1 MPGEITR
8 LVLQKKNTE
17 RVSVFI
23 EGEFALGLYKET
35 VLKHGLRKGKVLS
48 GAEIAQL
55 QDEDGFLAAR
65 AYAFRLL
72 NMRAQTTAGLRKK
85 ILGKGFP
92 EDAANQIVAQLEERG
107 FLNDATYAQQFVTE
121 RSRLKKHGAAR
132 IRMDLLKKGVR
143 REVIEE
149 ALQKMLQPDESLEAA
164 RALARKQWKKTMRE
178 PDKQKRRKRLFDFL
192 IRRGYDA
199 HIAGKILREGP
210 PEDEEPNI

>member
-8 LVLQKKNTE
+8 LVLQKKNSE

-23 EGEFALGLYKET
+23 EGEFAFGLYKET
-35 VLKHGLRKGKVLS
+35 VLQNGLCKGKVLS
-48 GAEIAQL
+48 AVEIAQL
-55 QDEDGFLAAR
+55 QEEDGFLAAR

-72 NMRAQTTAGLRKK
+72 NMRAQTNAGLRKK

-92 EDAANQIVAQLEERG
+92 EDIADQVVAQLEERG
-107 FLNDATYAQQFVTE
+107 FLNDAAYARQFAAE
-121 RSRLKKHGAAR
+121 RSRIKKHGAAR
-132 IRMDLLKKGVR
+132 IRMDLMKKGIR

-149 ALQKMLQPDESLEAA
+149 ALQKMLKPDEALEAA
-164 RALARKQWKKTMRE
+164 RALARKQWRKMMRE

-210 PEDEEPNI
+210 PEGEEPNT